1 MKPSYFISPYD
12 GIVEAL
18 KEIDSSIEVV
28 YSEGARSK
36 RLSSSISA
44 PANICLR
51 SAYRTMPTLDY
62 DLLTEDGKP
71 GWTCSW
77 YTHENDSSM
86 VALPDPIKSQYV
98 DETRVFIR

>member
-1 MKPSYFISPYD
+1 
-12 GIVEAL
+12 
-18 KEIDSSIEVV
+18 
-28 YSEGARSK
+28 
-36 RLSSSISA
+36 
-44 PANICLR
+44 
-51 SAYRTMPTLDY
+51 MPTLDY